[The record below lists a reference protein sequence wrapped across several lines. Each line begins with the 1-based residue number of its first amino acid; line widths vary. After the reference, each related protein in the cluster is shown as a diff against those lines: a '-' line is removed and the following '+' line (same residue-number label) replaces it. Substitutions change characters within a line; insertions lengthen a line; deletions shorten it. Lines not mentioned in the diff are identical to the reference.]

1 MYNLTFQYIES
12 KRFKSLLSV
21 CVCADKVNNVVK
33 ILTPKRVH
41 LGSKH
46 EKNIKLILEVLRTVN
61 N

>member
-21 CVCADKVNNVVK
+21 CMDKVNNVVK

-46 EKNIKLILEVLRTVN
+46 EKNIKIILEVLRTVN

>member
-12 KRFKSLLSV
+12 KRFKSRLSV
-21 CVCADKVNNVVK
+21 CVDKVNNVVK

-46 EKNIKLILEVLRTVN
+46 EKNIKIILEVLRTVN

>member
-21 CVCADKVNNVVK
+21 CMDKVNNVVK

-46 EKNIKLILEVLRTVN
+46 EKNIKIILEVIRTVN

>member
-21 CVCADKVNNVVK
+21 CVDKVNNVVK

-46 EKNIKLILEVLRTVN
+46 EKNIKIILEVLRTVN